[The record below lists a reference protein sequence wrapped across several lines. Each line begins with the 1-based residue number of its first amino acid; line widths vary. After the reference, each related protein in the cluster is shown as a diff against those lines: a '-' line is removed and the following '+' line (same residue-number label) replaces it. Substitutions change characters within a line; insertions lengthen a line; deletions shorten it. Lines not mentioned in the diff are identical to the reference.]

1 MTDTAIETMSFEQAL
16 AELEQVVGQ
25 LESGDTP
32 LERSIELYE
41 RGAALRAHCEAKL
54 SAAEEKVAR
63 ITSDAAGNATGL
75 APADPSE

>member
-1 MTDTAIETMSFEQAL
+1 MSEQAIEKMSFEQAL
-16 AELEQVVGQ
+16 AELEQVVNK

-32 LERSIELYE
+32 LDTSIDLYE

-54 SAAEEKVAR
+54 AAAEEKVAK

-75 APADPSE
+75 APADGSE